1 MGQSTTRTLQLHIYN
16 SSEETHHEEEEWGRM
31 GEIFLFPVLPLPS
44 LKCKWKSARGICNT
58 NCQSTNEML
67 CNKSSTDTS
76 FAKFRNR
83 QYKTVNK
90 VRDGIWVPSSS
101 FLVTLYFATSCTPY
115 LHITG
120 HWSSGQAWDLSDLT
134 PYATTCMLDTREET
148 IIHLV
153 K

>member
-1 MGQSTTRTLQLHIYN
+1 MLQDCFGIFFDYKHTSLIIHI
-16 SSEETHHEEEEWGRM
+16 
-31 GEIFLFPVLPLPS
+31 
-44 LKCKWKSARGICNT
+44 
-58 NCQSTNEML
+58 
-67 CNKSSTDTS
+67 TS
-76 FAKFRNR
+76 WII
-83 QYKTVNK
+83 K
-90 VRDGIWVPSSS
+90 VKHPKLDILRDGIWVPSSS
-101 FLVTLYFATSCTPY
+101 FLVTLYLATSCTPY